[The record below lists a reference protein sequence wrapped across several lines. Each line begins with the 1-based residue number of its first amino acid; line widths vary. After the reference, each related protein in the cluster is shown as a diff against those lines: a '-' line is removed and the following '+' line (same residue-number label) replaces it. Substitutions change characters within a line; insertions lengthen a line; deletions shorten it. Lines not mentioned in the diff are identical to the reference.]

1 MRCGDAGEMLSKEV
15 LTLQI
20 VPGNLRDPL
29 PLPWKFTL
37 TSVLLCYR
45 VTKQP
50 ASLVFLVSDVGRGK
64 KRKRK
69 EERMGGGGEQPNPR
83 LTKERMPERRDPQKT
98 RMFSEH
104 YLCTPTT
111 LGDTKSDWSL
121 ISGARRGR
129 CAKPWAAGGR
139 EQHKFYS
146 NSHHRSQ
153 AELKALAPCLASP
166 PSTNGCCLSS

>member
-64 KRKRK
+64 TRTRK
-69 EERMGGGGEQPNPR
+69 EERLGGEVNSQTQGSLRNACLRGETLRKHGCSQNTIFALQP
-83 LTKERMPERRDPQKT
+83 LSEIRRAT
-98 RMFSEH
+98 
-104 YLCTPTT
+104 
-111 LGDTKSDWSL
+111 G
-121 ISGARRGR
+121 
-129 CAKPWAAGGR
+129 PWFQAQDAAGV
-139 EQHKFYS
+139 Q
-146 NSHHRSQ
+146 SHGLLAAGSSTSSIVTPITAHRQS
-153 AELKALAPCLASP
+153 
-166 PSTNGCCLSS
+166 